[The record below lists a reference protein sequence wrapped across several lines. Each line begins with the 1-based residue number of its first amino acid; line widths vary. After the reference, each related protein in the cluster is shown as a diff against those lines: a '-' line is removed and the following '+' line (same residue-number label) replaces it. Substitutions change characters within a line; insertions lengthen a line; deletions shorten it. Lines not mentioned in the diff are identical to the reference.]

1 MKDYTFIIKHILKL
15 AIYLV
20 IFTIFCLIF
29 DRIDSN
35 NKAVNISE
43 IIFISLYLTIG
54 GTYLIY
60 VLIKH
65 DREIYKRQKEK
76 EKKFFEFLDILETFN
91 YDASS
96 LDEKIHYLLAALYE
110 ASSNFTMTDFY
121 ARSYNFSRYEIKEL
135 LYNVLDNEFNEF
147 INDII
152 LDFKED
158 GQIALFRRRIVEKI
172 NKILGILDEG
182 YYYDATNNFRIMI
195 YHSMNSYK
203 LLKEGLKDNKFVK
216 IKVENGYTTFD
227 DAYLVTTRTIYFLNE
242 NLRDNINAAIKN
254 DINLYTFKVQAH
266 TYRLA
271 LNPECDDVEFSLF
284 RLNYF
289 LNFRDFK
296 TYKSFIEKN
305 KYKDFELLKTNFQE
319 VYKALQNYFKS
330 KNDDDL
336 KKLYSVLKEEIDTHI
351 INDKFR
357 IEE

>member
-1 MKDYTFIIKHILKL
+1 MKDYTFIIKHILKI

-20 IFTIFCLIF
+20 IFIIFYLVF

-35 NKAVNISE
+35 NKVVNITE
-43 IIFISLYLTIG
+43 IIFITLYLTIG

-65 DREIYKRQKEK
+65 DREIYKKQKEK
-76 EKKFFEFLDILETFN
+76 EEKFFKFLDILETFN
-91 YDASS
+91 YDTSS
-96 LDEKIHYLLAALYE
+96 LDEKIRYLLAALYE

-121 ARSYNFSRYEIKEL
+121 ARSYNFSRSEVKEL
-135 LYNVLDNEFNEF
+135 LYNVVDNEFNEF
-147 INDII
+147 INNII
-152 LDFKED
+152 LNFKEE

-172 NKILGILDEG
+172 NKIIGISDEG
-182 YYYDATNNFRIMI
+182 YYYDATNNFRIKI
-195 YHSMNSYK
+195 YQSGNSYK
-203 LLKEGLKDNKFVK
+203 LLKERFKDNKFVK
-216 IKVENGYTTFD
+216 IKVDKGYNTFD
-227 DAYLVTTRTIYFLNE
+227 DAYLATTRTIYFLNE
-242 NLRDNINAAIKN
+242 DLRDSIKAAIKN

-296 TYKSFIEKN
+296 TYKSFIKKN
-305 KYKDFELLKTNFQE
+305 KYNDFELLKINFQE
-319 VYKALQNYFKS
+319 VYKTLQNYFKS
-330 KNDDDL
+330 KNDDNL
-336 KKLYSVLKEEIDTHI
+336 KKLHSVLKEEIDKHI
-351 INDKFR
+351 EHDKFR